1 MSDKA
6 FTKDN
11 LDLYLKEVAK
21 AFRKRNGR
29 SVPAEIVLIG
39 GAAIVINYG
48 FREMT
53 YDMDA
58 IIHASSSM
66 KDAINYVGDKY
77 NLPNGWMNDEFMKT
91 DSYTPCIVQYSK
103 YHCRLE
109 EKERKPVKNAGH
121 V

>member
-1 MSDKA
+1 MSP
-6 FTKDN
+6 
-11 LDLYLKEVAK
+11 KEVIDMK
-21 AFRKRNGR
+21 ANRIDISARKLSILSIEKQELQEELEG
-29 SVPAEIVLIG
+29 LI
-39 GAAIVINYG
+39 IN
-48 FREMT
+48 
-53 YDMDA
+53 DMDA

-109 EKERKPVKNAGH
+109 EKERKPVKNAVH